1 MTNKA
6 KKAFVDKLMKAYYET
21 QAELIELI
29 NTLERYEDDKLKQA
43 DVLATLDAVK
53 SYIQKKNRGL

>member
-1 MTNKA
+1 MT
-6 KKAFVDKLMKAYYET
+6 KKDKKVFVDKLMKAYYET
-21 QAELIELI
+21 QVELVELI